1 MSVLFSRADVGFLC
15 WWLQGL
21 SEVISH
27 MLGGES
33 QSFDFSIENQLLRC
47 PLEKFFRITGLNTVR
62 RQDRTVKGCVLSQLP
77 LHRSCLSVVSCLCLT
92 LA

>member
-1 MSVLFSRADVGFLC
+1 MG
-15 WWLQGL
+15 WLQGL

-62 RQDRTVKGCVLSQLP
+62 
-77 LHRSCLSVVSCLCLT
+77 
-92 LA
+92 

>member
-1 MSVLFSRADVGFLC
+1 MPFSLHRRLVLSNVSSREKSLRLRRVILSLADVGLSVG
-15 WWLQGL
+15 WLQGL

-62 RQDRTVKGCVLSQLP
+62 
-77 LHRSCLSVVSCLCLT
+77 
-92 LA
+92 